1 MLLAQD
7 NERGNGR
14 AAFWHGGREA
24 FSLPAWV
31 LGFSILGIG
40 SLARDAGFPAGAAA
54 LSTAVM
60 WAGPAQAILY
70 AGIAAGSALPALAIA
85 VGLSSA
91 RFLPMVMIILPL
103 LRAPGQRLAT
113 QVLAAHYVSV
123 TIWVESAR
131 RLPTVPREERLAYY
145 FSFANVCIGL
155 SALATLAGYH
165 LVGALPMPLAAGLLF
180 MTPIFFTIS
189 LVAGSRTLV
198 DWAALAFGFG
208 LAPVAT
214 ALVGRDFDLLVL
226 GLVGGTAAYWI
237 GLARRHA

>member
-1 MLLAQD
+1 MSANRTILL
-7 NERGNGR
+7 RGAR
-14 AAFWHGGREA
+14 DALTF
-24 FSLPAWV
+24 PAWV
-31 LGFSILGIG
+31 LAFSMLGIG
-40 SLARDAGFPAGAAA
+40 SLARDADHPAAA
-54 LSTAVM
+54 AVLSTLLM

-70 AGIAAGSALPALAIA
+70 AGIAVGSALPALAIA
-85 VGLSSA
+85 VGLSSM
-91 RFLPMVMIILPL
+91 RFLPMVMVILPL

-131 RLPTVPREERLAYY
+131 RLPTVPREHRLAYY
-145 FSFANVCIGL
+145 FSFANACIGL
-155 SALATLAGYH
+155 SALATLVGYY
-165 LVGALPMPLAAGLLF
+165 LAGALPVALAAGLLF

-198 DWAALAFGFG
+198 DWVALGFGFG

-226 GLVGGTAAYWI
+226 GLVGGTAAYGI